1 MCVTPAASAAS
12 SCSSLS
18 TSTTTGTSAGAAAS
32 ACASVFPWAARRAHW
47 LSFQSTASASE
58 ARFSTPPPIR
68 TAYSSSARRPGVV
81 LRVWV
86 IRAPVPATA
95 STARRVS
102 VAIPES
108 RCRKLRATRSPPS
121 TARADARTVARV
133 APVSTQPPSAIRAS
147 SSAHASSSRN
157 TSAATAIPATT
168 NRPSATN
175 RAAASP
181 AATPSRRVVTSSRA
195 RSSASARRTSSR
207 PRTSAN
213 REHPL
218 DGAARLGGGLGRH
231 LHRVLQVAERVPQVF
246 ESDHL
251 HVAALG
257 RLGHGVEL
265 FLGVLATQAVQHARL
280 RRHHELPRARS
291 AGPLHHL
298 LGRDDAGPA
307 GGDVTIRLG
316 VIHGARDAAALR
328 VNQKFGV
335 RMLAALALE
344 HVHVRGQRRVHV
356 ALPHPDVER
365 ASRDAPQVIPEE
377 EVWEKQHRHVPRQRV
392 DHGDGVPRGAAV
404 VRLRL

>member
-1 MCVTPAASAAS
+1 VTPAASAVS

-18 TSTTTGTSAGAAAS
+18 TSTTTGTPAGAAAS
-32 ACASVFPWAARRAHW
+32 ACASVCPWAARRAHW
-47 LSFQSTASASE
+47 LSFHSTASASE

-86 IRAPVPATA
+86 IRVPLPATA

-121 TARADARTVARV
+121 TARADARTLARV

-175 RAAASP
+175 RAAAGRS
-181 AATPSRRVVTSSRA
+181 AATPSRRVVTSSRT

-218 DGAARLGGGLGRH
+218 DGAARPGGGLGRH
-231 LHRVLQVAERVPQVF
+231 VHRVLQVAERVPQVF
-246 ESDHL
+246 EGDHL
-251 HVAALG
+251 HVAALS

-265 FLGVLATQAVQHARL
+265 FLGVLATQAVQYARL

-291 AGPLHHL
+291 AGALHHL

-307 GGDVTIRLG
+307 GGDVAIRLG

-328 VNQKFGV
+328 VNQKFAV
-335 RMLAALALE
+335 RILAALALE
-344 HVHVRGQRRVHV
+344 HVRGQRRVHV

-377 EVWEKQHRHVPRQRV
+377 EVWEKQHRHVPRQRRSEE
-392 DHGDGVPRGAAV
+392 HTSE
-404 VRLRL
+404 L